1 MDGVTVIGNNTLALD
16 NWSFPVETVNL
27 TASKDG
33 DCNLYDVPQSMAR
46 AIMRTDT
53 NEVLGV
59 HGSKYKAI
67 KHDDVVNSVMDAVK
81 NSAVSNDYDTNIE
94 VFDNGAKLRGTVDFN
109 DLVIEPAVGDYVRFR
124 VQFFNSYDSSWAFQ
138 QSAFGLRLWCLNGC
152 THSDTVAN
160 TWAKHTTNV
169 NVEGSSKKIKAGLD
183 AFMTTKD
190 IYKSWM
196 TTHVD
201 DEMAETF
208 FKHSM
213 CRVPN
218 KTSTFKWNERMLDN
232 LMSCWYAD
240 KKSLGSNKWALYNA
254 CTYWAS
260 HTQESKSPA
269 NTQRLRENQLAK
281 VFKQSNWHR
290 V

>member
-1 MDGVTVIGNNTLALD
+1 MNDMTTVQIIENE
-16 NWSFPVETVNL
+16 WSFPVETVNL
-27 TASKDG
+27 TASKVD
-33 DCNLYDVPQSMAR
+33 DCNLYDVPTSMAQ

-53 NEVLGV
+53 NQILGV

-67 KHDDVVNSVMDAVK
+67 KHDDVVNSVLDAVK
-81 NSAVSNDYDTNIE
+81 QSSVSNDYETKIE
-94 VFDNGAKLRGTVDFN
+94 IFDNGAKLRGTIDFN
-109 DLVIEPAVGDYVRFR
+109 YLTVEPAVGDYVKFR

-169 NVEGSSKKIKAGLD
+169 NVEGSSSKIKAGLES
-183 AFMTTKD
+183 FLQTPD

-196 TTHVD
+196 STHVD
-201 DEMAETF
+201 DEMAEMF

-218 KTSTFKWNERMLDN
+218 KTSTFKWNERMLDA
-232 LMSCWYAD
+232 LMSCWYSD
-240 KKSLGSNKWALYNA
+240 KSKLGSNKWALYNA

-260 HTQESKSPA
+260 HTSESRSPA
-269 NTQRLRENQLAK
+269 NTQRLRDNQLAK
-281 VFKQSNWHR
+281 VFKKANWHS